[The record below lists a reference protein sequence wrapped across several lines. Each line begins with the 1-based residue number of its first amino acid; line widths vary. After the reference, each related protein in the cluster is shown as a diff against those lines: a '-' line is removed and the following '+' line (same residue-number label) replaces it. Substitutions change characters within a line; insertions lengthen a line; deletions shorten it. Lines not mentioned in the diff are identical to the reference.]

1 MSEEMNNIKISVEQ
15 ICAAIITTVGELEVP
30 LETLI
35 KDYSNM
41 NISVEQDEDT
51 KAFIFKLVEG
61 QTENE

>member
-1 MSEEMNNIKISVEQ
+1 MSEEMNNVKISVEQ

-41 NISVEQDEDT
+41 NISVEQDEDS
-51 KAFIFKLVEG
+51 KSFIFKLVEA

>member
-51 KAFIFKLVEG
+51 KAFIFKLVKG

>member
-30 LETLI
+30 LEALI

-41 NISVEQDEDT
+41 NISVEQDEDS
-51 KAFIFKLVEG
+51 KAFVFKLVEG

>member
-15 ICAAIITTVGELEVP
+15 ICAAIITTVGSVEVP

>member
-1 MSEEMNNIKISVEQ
+1 MSEEMNNVKISVEQ

-41 NISVEQDEDT
+41 NISVEQDEDS
-51 KAFIFKLVEG
+51 KSFIFKLVEV